1 MKIVLAA
8 AAVALLAGCS
18 SPYKAALES
27 RITPRPEA
35 PVTKADT
42 AALTPYDTAAYFK
55 GK

>member
-8 AAVALLAGCS
+8 AAVALLAAC
-18 SPYKAALES
+18 SPYEAALES
-27 RITPRPEA
+27 RITPRPYA